1 MIFAYVNLI
10 TSIEFLFV
18 NYCVSLQP
26 QKPEMNIWRN
36 IFCVITS
43 PKYGWE
49 VINESNIPIG
59 QVMRHAYLPLLCV
72 LALSCFV
79 PMFYD
84 KTISFSTSLMN
95 GIILF
100 SSFFI
105 SYYIIIYLLGGFYPE
120 LVKTEGSTARLND
133 YILYNLIFLVL
144 LMIFSK
150 LLPSDFTPVLFLM
163 VYLPWMA
170 YRGTDHL
177 FVKKEK
183 VVKFVVISSVL
194 LLGLPFALREILS
207 LFTI

>member
-1 MIFAYVNLI
+1 M
-10 TSIEFLFV
+10 SI
-18 NYCVSLQP
+18 
-26 QKPEMNIWRN
+26 WHN
-36 IFCVITS
+36 IFCVITA

-49 VINESNIPIG
+49 VINESNIPTG
-59 QVMRHAYLPLLCV
+59 KVLRNAYLPLLCV

-79 PMFYD
+79 PMIYD
-84 KTISFSTSLMN
+84 HTISFSRSLMT
-95 GIILF
+95 GIVLF
-100 SSFFI
+100 STYFI

-120 LVKTEGSTARLND
+120 LVKTEGASARLND

-144 LMIFSK
+144 LMILRN

-183 VVKFVVISSVL
+183 VAKFVVISSVL
-194 LLGLPFALREILS
+194 LLGLPILLKAILS
-207 LFTI
+207 LLIV

>member
-1 MIFAYVNLI
+1 M
-10 TSIEFLFV
+10 SIW
-18 NYCVSLQP
+18 
-26 QKPEMNIWRN
+26 KN

-59 QVMRHAYLPLLCV
+59 KVLRSAYVPLLCV
-72 LALSCFV
+72 LALSCFI
-79 PMFYD
+79 PMLYD
-84 KTISFSTSLMN
+84 RTLSFSGSLMT
-95 GIILF
+95 GIVYF
-100 SSFFI
+100 SAYFI

-120 LVKTEGSTARLND
+120 LVKTAGATARLND

-144 LMIFSK
+144 LLILRNF
-150 LLPSDFTPVLFLM
+150 LPSDFAPILFFR

-183 VVKFVVISSVL
+183 VFKFVVISSAL
-194 LLGLPFALREILS
+194 LLGLPLALTAILD
-207 LFTI
+207 LFVIN

>member
-1 MIFAYVNLI
+1 MCIFAPAKNKM
-10 TSIEFLFV
+10 SIW
-18 NYCVSLQP
+18 N
-26 QKPEMNIWRN
+26 N
-36 IFCVITS
+36 IFCVITA

-49 VINESNIPIG
+49 VINESNIPTG
-59 QVMRHAYLPLLCV
+59 KVLRNAYLPLLCV

-79 PMFYD
+79 PMIYD
-84 KTISFSTSLMN
+84 HTLSFSRSLMT
-95 GIILF
+95 GIVLF
-100 SSFFI
+100 STYFI

-120 LVKTEGSTARLND
+120 LVKTEGASARLND

-144 LMIFSK
+144 LMILRN

-183 VVKFVVISSVL
+183 VAKFVVISSVL
-194 LLGLPFALREILS
+194 LLGLPILHKAVLS
-207 LFTI
+207 LLIV

>member
-1 MIFAYVNLI
+1 M
-10 TSIEFLFV
+10 SIW
-18 NYCVSLQP
+18 
-26 QKPEMNIWRN
+26 KN

-43 PKYGWE
+43 PRYGWE
-49 VINESNIPIG
+49 VINDSNIPVG
-59 QVMRHAYLPLLCV
+59 KVMRTAFMPLLIV

-79 PMFYD
+79 PMIYD
-84 KTISFSTSLMN
+84 HTLSFSMSLMT
-95 GIILF
+95 GIVLF
-100 SSFFI
+100 STYFI

-120 LVKTEGSTARLND
+120 LVKTEGASARLND

-144 LMIFSK
+144 LMILRN

-183 VVKFVVISSVL
+183 VAKFVVISSVL
-194 LLGLPFALREILS
+194 LLGLPILLKAVLS
-207 LFTI
+207 LLIV

>member
-1 MIFAYVNLI
+1 M
-10 TSIEFLFV
+10 SI
-18 NYCVSLQP
+18 
-26 QKPEMNIWRN
+26 WHN

-59 QVMRHAYLPLLCV
+59 KVLRSAYIPLLCV

-79 PMFYD
+79 PKIYD
-84 KTISFSTSLMN
+84 NTITFKASLMT
-95 GIILF
+95 GIVLF
-100 SSFFI
+100 SAYFI

-120 LVKTEGSTARLND
+120 LVKTEGATARLND

-144 LMIFSK
+144 LSILRK

-177 FVKKEK
+177 FVKKDK
-183 VVKFVVISSVL
+183 VFKFVLISSVL
-194 LLGLPFALREILS
+194 LLGLPELLKAILS
-207 LFTI
+207 LFIIE